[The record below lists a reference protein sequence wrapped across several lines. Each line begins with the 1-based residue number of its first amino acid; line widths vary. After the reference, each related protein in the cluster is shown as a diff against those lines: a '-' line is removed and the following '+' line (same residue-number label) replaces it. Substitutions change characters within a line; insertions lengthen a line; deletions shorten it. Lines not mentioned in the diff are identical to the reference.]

1 MIAIVLAL
9 MAVSWIPIADR
20 YLDEEQAGD
29 DRDPE
34 ADGGP
39 QRLDVEKEE
48 GVR

>member
-1 MIAIVLAL
+1 MIAIVLGL

-20 YLDEEQAGD
+20 YLTEEQTGD
-29 DRDPE
+29 DLDPE

-48 GVR
+48 GIR